1 MKQNITYREFQES
14 DRPALEAIIRETWH
28 YDAFCSPK
36 TARRLARVYLCSCLA
51 NQTFTQVA
59 LAEGRPVGIIM
70 SKNSRIHRC
79 PARVRLNMAAA
90 ILALYS
96 TREGRTVSGIFQCV
110 QEIDARLLAQCQK
123 NYPGE
128 LALFA
133 VSRCMRKSGIGRA
146 LFEKHLAYLHSRNI
160 REFFLFTDTSCN
172 YLFYEHRGMV
182 RRAEEEHTFS
192 ASGIQEKMRF
202 FIYDFQQG
210 APA

>member
-1 MKQNITYREFQES
+1 M
-14 DRPALEAIIRETWH
+14 
-28 YDAFCSPK
+28 
-36 TARRLARVYLCSCLA
+36 
-51 NQTFTQVA
+51 
-59 LAEGRPVGIIM
+59 
-70 SKNSRIHRC
+70 
-79 PARVRLNMAAA
+79 
-90 ILALYS
+90 
-96 TREGRTVSGIFQCV
+96 
-110 QEIDARLLAQCQK
+110 AQCKK

-146 LFEKHLAYLHSRNI
+146 LFEKHLAYLHSQNI

-172 YLFYEHRGMV
+172 YPFYEHRGMV